1 MSNFE
6 FDIGYSAITGEHV
19 PGLYPPHAE
28 ADTAIDVNGCD
39 VLLDGLSNNLA
50 DWDIITG
57 KTGRYGYRGAIMHAS
72 ENPTDDQIREWV
84 REAGGDVFALV
95 VVDSSCEDADPC
107 YPDDD
112 RCAIWGCDSEAAGWA
127 IIYREA
133 A

>member
-1 MSNFE
+1 MSNLE

-28 ADTAIDVNGCD
+28 ADTALDVDGCD
-39 VLLDGLSNNLA
+39 VLLDGLPDNLSE
-50 DWDIITG
+50 WGQITG
-57 KTGRYGYRGAIMHAS
+57 KTGQYGYRGAIMHPS

-95 VVDSSCEDADPC
+95 VVESPCDPC
-107 YPDDD
+107 FPDDPD
-112 RCAIWGCDSEAAGWA
+112 HCVLYGCDATPAGWA

>member
-19 PGLYPPHAE
+19 PGVYTPSAE
-28 ADTAIDVNGCD
+28 ADAAIDVEGCD

-57 KTGRYGYRGAIMHAS
+57 KTGQHGYRGAIMHTS
-72 ENPTDDQIREWV
+72 ENPSDDTIREWV

-95 VVDSSCEDADPC
+95 VVESPCECANPG
-107 YPDDD
+107 DDD
-112 RCAIWGCDSEAAGWA
+112 DCFQCDGSDTSPAGWA